1 MLNVNF
7 EAMNI
12 KDEIEDILY
21 ATDLKPSVIEK
32 VTEKLLNL
40 HSVSKRALL
49 TESQA
54 KISCKLCNGK
64 GHLHMKME
72 DGLYY
77 VIDCPKCIAEI

>member
-1 MLNVNF
+1 MEKKIRIILERARDGV
-7 EAMNI
+7 EPL
-12 KDEIEDILY
+12 EDLEQE
-21 ATDLKPSVIEK
+21 LF
-32 VTEKLLNL
+32 NL

-54 KISCKLCNGK
+54 KKSCRLCNGK

>member
-1 MLNVNF
+1 
-7 EAMNI
+7 MNI

-21 ATDLKPSVIEK
+21 ATDLKPSEVERL
-32 VTEKLLNL
+32 TEKLLNL

-49 TESQA
+49 TEKQA

-64 GHLHMKME
+64 GHLNMKME